1 MVAAIAMLVGFAGFI
16 GFGVAYWVE
25 ANTQWQAIT
34 LGVGLL
40 ALGFGVTAWGK
51 YLMPQGPFV
60 EERHEFHST
69 EAERDA
75 MTAAITQRG
84 GMVIKRRK
92 MLGGLFALGST
103 AMGVVLLFPLLRSL
117 GPKPSKSEDPTGQ
130 TDTSLF
136 STNWRNGSQL
146 VAVDGREVTVDD
158 LEVGGVLTVFP
169 RGFIGSSPDQVIL
182 IRLSDTL
189 QPLTSPGR
197 TDWGVAGLRGLLQD
211 VHPPRVPGRALPGA
225 DPTAGVSVSSVHLQR
240 GGGSGTR
247 VRTRPPPAAPA
258 AHHGR
263 LERVPPG
270 QGQLQPGSG
279 PRILG
284 AAMIDETIDTSL
296 RWVDDRLAVAKG
308 GRTFLDKIFP
318 DHWSFMLGEI
328 ALYSFVVLLATGV
341 FLSLYYVPSAAQ
353 IVYHGSYIPLRGEK
367 VSEAY
372 ASSVG
377 LSFDVRSGLL
387 MRQAHHW
394 AADIFLGSIAVHM
407 ARVFFTG
414 AFRKPRE
421 FNWIVGVT
429 MLILGIV
436 NGFLGY
442 SLPDDLVS
450 GTGIRIAYSIIE
462 SIPLV
467 GSYLAFF
474 VFGGNY
480 PGNGVIIPRF
490 FILHVLIVPLIL
502 IGLLAAHLG
511 LLVKQKHTQ
520 FPGKGKTEH
529 NVVGSPM
536 FPTFMAKTTGFLFMV
551 TAVIFLLGG
560 FAQINPIWQF
570 GQYQPYQI
578 SYAVQPDWY
587 MGWLDGALRI
597 MPSWEWV
604 GWGHTIPLEVFLP
617 AVIFPGIIFNIL
629 IVWPFIESRHTKDLA
644 YHNLLDRPR
653 DRPKRTAAGAAML
666 MLLGMTFFASSTD
679 VMANFLQLPLKSVL
693 WFFRFAVVIAPIIAY
708 FVTYKI
714 CLEMRAAEGIGK
726 RKRAVI
732 VERSATGEYST
743 VESPPRPGDGIE
755 ELEAVP
761 VPTYIDLEPPELATG
776 EGVRRVMR

>member
-1 MVAAIAMLVGFAGFI
+1 
-16 GFGVAYWVE
+16 
-25 ANTQWQAIT
+25 
-34 LGVGLL
+34 
-40 ALGFGVTAWGK
+40 
-51 YLMPQGPFV
+51 
-60 EERHEFHST
+60 
-69 EAERDA
+69 
-75 MTAAITQRG
+75 
-84 GMVIKRRK
+84 
-92 MLGGLFALGST
+92 
-103 AMGVVLLFPLLRSL
+103 
-117 GPKPSKSEDPTGQ
+117 
-130 TDTSLF
+130 
-136 STNWRNGSQL
+136 
-146 VAVDGREVTVDD
+146 
-158 LEVGGVLTVFP
+158 
-169 RGFIGSSPDQVIL
+169 
-182 IRLSDTL
+182 
-189 QPLTSPGR
+189 
-197 TDWGVAGLRGLLQD
+197 
-211 VHPPRVPGRALPGA
+211 
-225 DPTAGVSVSSVHLQR
+225 
-240 GGGSGTR
+240 
-247 VRTRPPPAAPA
+247 
-258 AHHGR
+258 
-263 LERVPPG
+263 
-270 QGQLQPGSG
+270 
-279 PRILG
+279 
-284 AAMIDETIDTSL
+284 MIDKTIDKSL
-296 RWVDDRLAVAKG
+296 RWVDDRLGVAKS

-341 FLSLYYVPSAAQ
+341 FLSLYFVPSAHE
-353 IVYHGSYIPLRGEK
+353 IVYHGSYLPLRGQR

-372 ASSVG
+372 ASTVG
-377 LSFDVRSGLL
+377 LSFDVKSGLL
-387 MRQAHHW
+387 IRQAHHW
-394 AADIFLGSIAVHM
+394 AADIFLGAIAVHM

-474 VFGGNY
+474 LFGGNY
-480 PGNGVIIPRF
+480 PGSGVIIPRF
-490 FILHVLIVPLIL
+490 FILHVLILPLVI

-520 FPGKGKTEH
+520 FAGRGKTEH

-570 GQYQPYQI
+570 GQYEPYQI

-617 AVIFPGIIFNIL
+617 AVIFPGLVFNIF
-629 IVWPFIESRHTKDLA
+629 IVWPFLETHFTKDVA

-666 MLLGMTFFASSTD
+666 TLLFMVFFASSTD
-679 VMANFLQLPLKSVL
+679 VMANFFQIPLNDVL
-693 WFFRFAVVIAPIIAY
+693 WFFRFAVPISPVIAYVVA
-708 FVTYKI
+708 YKI
-714 CLEMRAAEGIGK
+714 CNEMREAEGVGK
-726 RKRAVI
+726 RKRSQI
-732 VERSATGEYST
+732 VTRSPSGEYVT
-743 VESPPRPGDGIE
+743 HPAAPRPGDGVD
-755 ELEAVP
+755 ELEAIP
-761 VPTYIDLEPPELATG
+761 VPTYIDLVPPELATG
-776 EGVRRVMR
+776 AGVRRVMR

>member
-1 MVAAIAMLVGFAGFI
+1 M
-16 GFGVAYWVE
+16 
-25 ANTQWQAIT
+25 
-34 LGVGLL
+34 
-40 ALGFGVTAWGK
+40 
-51 YLMPQGPFV
+51 
-60 EERHEFHST
+60 
-69 EAERDA
+69 
-75 MTAAITQRG
+75 
-84 GMVIKRRK
+84 
-92 MLGGLFALGST
+92 
-103 AMGVVLLFPLLRSL
+103 
-117 GPKPSKSEDPTGQ
+117 
-130 TDTSLF
+130 
-136 STNWRNGSQL
+136 
-146 VAVDGREVTVDD
+146 
-158 LEVGGVLTVFP
+158 
-169 RGFIGSSPDQVIL
+169 
-182 IRLSDTL
+182 
-189 QPLTSPGR
+189 
-197 TDWGVAGLRGLLQD
+197 
-211 VHPPRVPGRALPGA
+211 
-225 DPTAGVSVSSVHLQR
+225 
-240 GGGSGTR
+240 
-247 VRTRPPPAAPA
+247 
-258 AHHGR
+258 
-263 LERVPPG
+263 
-270 QGQLQPGSG
+270 
-279 PRILG
+279 
-284 AAMIDETIDTSL
+284 
-296 RWVDDRLAVAKG
+296 AKG

-341 FLSLYYVPSAAQ
+341 FLSLYYVPSAPQ
-353 IVYHGSYIPLRGEK
+353 IIYHGSYLPLRGEK

-372 ASSVG
+372 ASTVG

-490 FILHVLIVPLIL
+490 FIIHVLIVPLIL

-570 GQYQPYQI
+570 GQYEPYQI

-587 MGWLDGALRI
+587 MGWLDGALAHHAQLGVGRVGPHHPARGVPARGDLPGHHLQHPHHLAVHRVEAHQGPGVPQPPRPAPR
-597 MPSWEWV
+597 PSQADR
-604 GWGHTIPLEVFLP
+604 GGRRHADAAGH
-617 AVIFPGIIFNIL
+617 
-629 IVWPFIESRHTKDLA
+629 DLLRLV
-644 YHNLLDRPR
+644 HRRDGQLL
-653 DRPKRTAAGAAML
+653 RTAAEGCA
-666 MLLGMTFFASSTD
+666 
-679 VMANFLQLPLKSVL
+679 VVLPL
-693 WFFRFAVVIAPIIAY
+693 RGGH
-708 FVTYKI
+708 
-714 CLEMRAAEGIGK
+714 RADHRLRGDLQDLSRDAGG
-726 RKRAVI
+726 RGDRQAQAGGH
-732 VERSATGEYST
+732 RRT
-743 VESPPRPGDGIE
+743 VGH
-755 ELEAVP
+755 
-761 VPTYIDLEPPELATG
+761 
-776 EGVRRVMR
+776 RRVLHRRVRAPAR